1 MDDQLTK
8 RVATI
13 ARDAAHASTE
23 EAAAAAFD
31 KVATRLGGPMRLAI
45 VGKVKA
51 GKSTLLNAI
60 IGEELAPTD
69 AGECTRILTWY
80 QHSDRPYA
88 IVHPHDR
95 EASERPYSR
104 RTGALQVDL
113 GDLDAGA
120 VDHLEIGWPSGRLK
134 DLVLIDTPGIASIS
148 QNVSLRTQEA
158 FTAESGHAPIADAVL
173 YLLRHTHASDI
184 RFLEAFQAGDVV
196 SGTPVNTV
204 GVLSR
209 ADEIGS
215 SRLDAMEVADRV
227 ARRYVA
233 DSRLHR
239 LCPVVVPVNGLLG
252 HAAATLRESEY
263 TSLATIAGASKDSV
277 HELLLTADRFGI
289 GESEVAVTATHRAAL
304 LDRLGLYGVRLSL
317 ELIRNGSVTTSS
329 DLARALADVS
339 GLDRLRDVVLLQF
352 EARARVLKAR
362 SAVSALRTLLQHD
375 TVSRG
380 ADLLQRLEQVTS
392 SAHAFEE
399 VRILLELRSGDLS
412 LSAARE
418 AELDLLMGGA
428 GHDQAT
434 RLGLSPDASQEEMHD
449 RALAAL
455 QTWQGVA
462 RHPLSSRS
470 VQLAARAA
478 VRTIEGFLAA
488 EDSR

>member
-1 MDDQLTK
+1 VDDQLTT
-8 RVATI
+8 RVAAI
-13 ARDAAHASTE
+13 ARDAAAHASTPE
-23 EAAAAAFD
+23 SAAALGEVAA
-31 KVATRLGGPMRLAI
+31 RLSGPMRLAI

-88 IVHPHDR
+88 VLHPHDG
-95 EASERPYSR
+95 EPTERPYSR

-113 GDLDAGA
+113 GGRDAGA

-134 DLVLIDTPGIASIS
+134 NLVLIDTPGIASIS
-148 QNVSLRTQEA
+148 QNVSMRTHEA
-158 FTAESGHAPIADAVL
+158 LTAESGHAPIADAVL

-184 RFLEAFQAGDVV
+184 RFLEAFQAGDIA

-215 SRLDAMEVADRV
+215 STLDAMEVADRV
-227 ARRYVA
+227 ARRYLA

-263 TSLATIAGASKDSV
+263 ASLATIARASKDSV
-277 HELLLTADRFGI
+277 AELLLTADRFATG
-289 GESEVAVTATHRAAL
+289 GSQVAVPAEHRTAL
-304 LDRLGLYGVRLSL
+304 LDRLGLFGVRLSV
-317 ELIRNGSVTTSS
+317 ELIQSASVSTSS
-329 DLARALADVS
+329 DLARTLAEVS

-362 SAVSALRTLLQHD
+362 SAVSALRGLLQHEA
-375 TVSRG
+375 SAHG
-380 ADLLQRLEQVTS
+380 ADFLRRLEQVTS
-392 SAHAFEE
+392 SAHEFEE
-399 VRILLELRSGDLS
+399 VRILLELRSGNLS

-434 RLGLSPDASQEEMHD
+434 RLGLGPDASPEEIHT
-449 RALAAL
+449 RALSAL
-455 QTWQGVA
+455 QTWQGVT

-478 VRTIEGFLAA
+478 ARTIEGFLAA
-488 EDSR
+488 EVSK